1 MKKTMLICGALC
13 ALGLSGALAQ
23 AVPDTLEFEIALTSA
38 QQAVTQAVPLVSG
51 AFEVDRIVIYNDS
64 TATCAV
70 SVAAA
75 DLGVDTALESFALAA
90 GAGESRTHRE
100 AQLDY
105 LTQYV
110 VTGNVALAKS
120 VVSTNY
126 AGRALIRDLTVQVFK
141 ATNAVPTTVRG
152 RIYGYGR

>member
-1 MKKTMLICGALC
+1 MKRTLMIAGAFC
-13 ALGLSGALAQ
+13 ALGMSAALAQ
-23 AVPDTLEFEIALTSA
+23 ARPDSLEFEVALTSA

-75 DLGVDTALESFALAA
+75 DLGVDTALESSALAA
-90 GAGESRTHRE
+90 GAGESRAHRTALLVYE
-100 AQLDY
+100 
-105 LTQYV
+105 TQYV

-120 VVSTNY
+120 VVTTNY